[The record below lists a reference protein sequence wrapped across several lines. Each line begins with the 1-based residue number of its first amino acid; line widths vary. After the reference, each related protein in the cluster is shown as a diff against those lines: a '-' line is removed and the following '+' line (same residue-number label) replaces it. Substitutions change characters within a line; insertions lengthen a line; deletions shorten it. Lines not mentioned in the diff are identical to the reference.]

1 MTEPILHKNLAILR
15 VTEAR
20 VLDEIRAVVP
30 LLDYSLGILSETE
43 VIVDPSRLRE
53 LREAL
58 DARGLQALVKRV

>member
-30 LLDYSLGILSETE
+30 LQNYSLGILSETE